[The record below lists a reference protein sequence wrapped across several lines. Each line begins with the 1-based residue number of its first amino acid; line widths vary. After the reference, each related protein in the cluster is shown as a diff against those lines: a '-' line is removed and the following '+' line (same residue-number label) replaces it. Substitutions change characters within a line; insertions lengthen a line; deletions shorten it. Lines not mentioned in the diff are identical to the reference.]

1 MITSC
6 HFLGSSSQGN
16 CLLVK
21 STSGNFLIDVGLT
34 GRQIVACLPTFGI
47 TIQDIGAIF
56 VTHEH
61 LDHSQGFRGL
71 AKYTHFQCFANQ
83 ATAMAINGKFGKLF
97 SWNYFTTGEIV
108 HYQGFEIET
117 FSIPH
122 DAIEPVGYIFR
133 SCDGGKSLCW
143 MTDLGYVPQNIRERI
158 KKSDILIL
166 EANYDN
172 IMLENDEK
180 RPPAIKNRIRGRY
193 GHLSNESACDLVTNA
208 TDADWQKIFLAHL
221 SRDCNDSR
229 LLETL
234 FGKDI
239 FRKFDIT
246 VVDPHDAT
254 GISYSCV

>member
-1 MITSC
+1 MIISC

-21 STSGNFLIDVGLT
+21 STVGNFLIDVGLT
-34 GRQIVACLPTFGI
+34 GRQIMKCLPTFGV

-71 AKYTHFQCFANQ
+71 AKHTHFQCFANR
-83 ATAMAINGKFGKLF
+83 ATAEAIDSKFGKSF
-97 SWNYFTTGEIV
+97 CWNYFITGEII

-133 SCDGGKSLCW
+133 SKDGGKSLCW
-143 MTDLGYVPQNIRERI
+143 MTDLGYVPQNIRERV
-158 KKSDILIL
+158 KKSDILVL

-172 IMLENDEK
+172 IMLENNEK

-193 GHLSNESACDLVTNA
+193 GHLSNESAFDLIA
-208 TDADWQKIFLAHL
+208 HGTDADWQKIFLAHL
-221 SRDCNDSR
+221 SRDCNDSK

-234 FGKDI
+234 FSKDI
-239 FRKFDIT
+239 FQRFDIT
-246 VVDPHDAT
+246 VVDPYDAA

>member
-1 MITSC
+1 MIASC

-21 STSGNFLIDVGLT
+21 STTGNFLIDVGLT
-34 GRQIVACLPTFGI
+34 GRQIVKCLPAFGI

-83 ATAMAINGKFGKLF
+83 ATAAAIDNKFGKSF
-97 SWNYFTTGEIV
+97 SWNHFITGEIV

-158 KKSDILIL
+158 KKSDILVL

-193 GHLSNESACDLVTNA
+193 GHLSNESAFDLVANA
-208 TDADWQKIFLAHL
+208 ADAEWQKIFLAHL

-229 LLETL
+229 LLEAL

-239 FRKFDIT
+239 FQKFDIT
-246 VVDPHDAT
+246 VVDPHDAI
-254 GISYSCV
+254 GISYSCL